1 MGFSAGW
8 LSLREPADHAARDD
22 TLLRMAAERAVTA
35 GGESPV
41 IVDLGCGT
49 GSTVRALAPL
59 LPGAR
64 WRLVDNDPA
73 LLDCARESAPGAELH
88 QLDIAHIDALPLDG
102 AHLVTASALLDL
114 VPDDWLRDLAA
125 RLAVRG
131 IGFYAALTYDGAM
144 SWTPPMAEDAAITT
158 AFNDHQRGVKSLGPA
173 LGPDGGAVARDRL
186 EAEGFTVRTGD
197 SPWQLGPDDAALQGA
212 LFAGIAEAARAAGA
226 ADAEAWLDRRLAARD
241 AGGCRIGHLDVLAI
255 PPQD

>member
-1 MGFSAGW
+1 MGFAADW
-8 LSLREPADHAARDD
+8 LSLREPADHAARDG
-22 TLLRMAAERAVTA
+22 TLLRLAAERAAMA

-59 LPGAR
+59 LPDAR
-64 WRLVDNDPA
+64 WRLVDNDAA
-73 LLDCARESAPGAELH
+73 LLERARASTAGAELH
-88 QLDIAHIDALPLDG
+88 QLDIAHLDALPLEG

-114 VPDDWLRDLAA
+114 VTDAWLRDLAA

-144 SWTPPMAEDAAITT
+144 SWTPPLPEDAAITQG
-158 AFNDHQRGVKSLGPA
+158 FNRHQRGVKSLGTA
-173 LGPDGGAVARDRL
+173 LGPDGGAAARDRF
-186 EAEGFTVRTGD
+186 EAEGFIMRSAD
-197 SPWQLGPDDAALQGA
+197 SPWQLGPDDADLQGA
-212 LFAGIAEAARAAGA
+212 LFTGIADAAGA

-241 AGGCRIGHLDVLAI
+241 AGGCRIGHRDVLAI